1 MAIIIAVRTAQV
13 EDAPSIAACLESAFE
28 AFRSEYTPTAF
39 QDTVL
44 TPEGV
49 LKRMLQMTVHVAVT
63 LDGEIV
69 GTLAAGMDGSEGH
82 LRGMAVRPSW
92 QGNAIAEELLSAA
105 EDRLSA
111 AGCVRVS
118 LDTTL
123 PLQRAIRFY
132 QRNGFVASGKV
143 RDFFG
148 MPVYEYVKSLIP

>member
-1 MAIIIAVRTAQV
+1 
-13 EDAPSIAACLESAFE
+13 
-28 AFRSEYTPTAF
+28 
-39 QDTVL
+39 
-44 TPEGV
+44 
-49 LKRMLQMTVHVAVT
+49 MLQMTVHVAVT